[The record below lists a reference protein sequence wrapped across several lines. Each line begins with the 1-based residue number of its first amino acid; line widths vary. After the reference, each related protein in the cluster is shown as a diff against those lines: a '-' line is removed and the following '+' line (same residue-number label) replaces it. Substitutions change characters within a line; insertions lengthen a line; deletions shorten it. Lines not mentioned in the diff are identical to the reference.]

1 MESTLELFQAKQAH
15 ALDLLGKL
23 EQFIRQGSDLGVPVD
38 PSLFAK
44 LVHTSQTLSEGKLKI
59 ALIGGFSEGKTSI
72 AAAWMERLDKAS
84 MRISQ
89 QESSNEIA
97 IYEIEDDMLLIDT
110 PGLFGFKERHGADL
124 QAVEKYKDITRK
136 YVSEAHLVLYVMNST
151 NPIKESHGDE
161 LRWLFRTLDLLPRTV
176 FVLSRFDEVADVED
190 EGSYQENLSVK
201 RANVQERLRNA
212 LDLSAQE
219 VADTCIV
226 AVAANPFDLGT
237 EHWLANLDQF
247 KSLSHIASLQDATLS
262 KIKDNGGAMA
272 LVDQARKS
280 VIRDVLHKELPVA
293 MENDDRLGVELE
305 KLRDVQR
312 TLTSQLAGAGSQLS
326 EARVA
331 LSEFVLHYFSDLI
344 LRTRGLTLETFI
356 DFFERE
362 IGAEGI
368 VVSTRLQNEF
378 DRQLNGVA
386 QELQRMRLSFDSE
399 VSHFNNSVLKF
410 GKQGVNYLVKG
421 NFINNT
427 NILAARD
434 GVVGIAKTLGMDLSK
449 ALKFKPWGAA
459 NLAKGVNGA
468 LAGVGFVLEAWD
480 SYEQYKRQKV
490 FESAKEKMAEN
501 FEGQRKDL
509 LSLIG
514 DNGFI
519 ERFFPEHMQLQAG
532 VAEVEAAIAR
542 QEELRHQFQQWRVAG
557 ETIEGEFLVVAG

>member
-23 EQFIRQGSDLGVPVD
+23 EQFIRQGSDLGVPID
-38 PSLFAK
+38 PSLSAK
-44 LVHTSQTLSEGKLKI
+44 LDHASQTLSDSKLKI

-89 QESSNEIA
+89 QESSNEISV
-97 IYEIEDDMLLIDT
+97 YQVEDDLLLIDT
-110 PGLFGFKERHGADL
+110 PGLFGFKERNDADL

-151 NPIKESHGDE
+151 NPIKESHRDE
-161 LRWLFRTLDLLPRTV
+161 LHWLFRTLDLLPRTV

-190 EGSYQENLSVK
+190 EGSYQESLKVK
-201 RANVQERLRNA
+201 RANVQDRLRDA
-212 LDLSAQE
+212 LDMNAQE

-237 EHWLANLDQF
+237 EHWLANLEQF
-247 KSLSHIASLQDATLS
+247 KSLSHISSLQAATLA
-262 KIKDNGGAMA
+262 KIKDNGGAMV

-280 VIRDVLHKELPVA
+280 VIRDILHKELPVA
-293 MENDDRLGVELE
+293 KENDDRLGAELE
-305 KLRDVQR
+305 KLKDGHR

-326 EARVA
+326 EARTA
-331 LSEFVLHYFSDLI
+331 LREFIVRYFSDLI
-344 LRTRGLTLETFI
+344 LRTQGLTLETFPE
-356 DFFERE
+356 FFERE

-368 VVSTRLQNEF
+368 IVTTRLQNEF

-386 QELQRMRLSFDSE
+386 QELGRMRLSFDSE
-399 VSHFNNSVLKF
+399 VSYFNDSVLKF

-421 NFINNT
+421 NLINNT
-427 NILAARD
+427 SILAARD

-449 ALKFKPWGAA
+449 ALKFKPWGAV

-468 LAGVGFVLEAWD
+468 LAGLGLALEAWD
-480 SYEQYKRQKV
+480 SYERIQRQKE
-490 FESAKEKMAEN
+490 FESAKVKMVGN

-509 LSLIG
+509 MELVN
-514 DNGFI
+514 DDYFI
-519 ERFFPEHMQLQAG
+519 ERFFPEYAQLQAG
-532 VAEVEAAIAR
+532 IAEVAAAIAR
-542 QEELRHQFQQWRVAG
+542 QEDLRRQFHQWRVAG
-557 ETIEGEFLVVAG
+557 EFIEGEFSVVVG